1 MLRNTSV
8 RWGGV
13 AQFFHWTIVVLIITQ
28 FVLALTAEDLHGVKK
43 LAVLA
48 IHKSF
53 GITILMLA
61 VLRVVWRFSNPT
73 PPLPATLK
81 PYERFLAHFTHTAL
95 YVLIFITPLTGWIMS
110 SARGFPV
117 SWFNLFQLPDL
128 VAKNRPLYDFMV
140 DTHVTLAWTL
150 AAIATLH
157 LLAALKHHFVMKDT
171 VLRRMLPFTK
181 TP

>member
-1 MLRNTSV
+1 
-8 RWGGV
+8 
-13 AQFFHWTIVVLIITQ
+13 
-28 FVLALTAEDLHGVKK
+28 
-43 LAVLA
+43 
-48 IHKSF
+48 
-53 GITILMLA
+53 
-61 VLRVVWRFSNPT
+61 
-73 PPLPATLK
+73 
-81 PYERFLAHFTHTAL
+81 
-95 YVLIFITPLTGWIMS
+95 MS

>member
-1 MLRNTSV
+1 
-8 RWGGV
+8 
-13 AQFFHWTIVVLIITQ
+13 VVLIITQ
-28 FVLALTAEDLHGVKK
+28 FILALTAEDLQGVKK

-48 IHKSF
+48 THKSF

-61 VLRVVWRFSNPT
+61 TLRVLWRLNNPT

-140 DTHVTLAWTL
+140 DTHETLAWTL